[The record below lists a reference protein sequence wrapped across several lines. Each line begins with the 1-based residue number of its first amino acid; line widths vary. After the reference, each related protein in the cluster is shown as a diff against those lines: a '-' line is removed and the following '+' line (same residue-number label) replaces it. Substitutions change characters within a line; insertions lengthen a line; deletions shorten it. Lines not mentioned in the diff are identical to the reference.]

1 MELMSLVE
9 YLLEN
14 LLQVHIGIAAVA
26 VIVWLFRKVRFG
38 VISVFADMF
47 SVLSIPFAYEF
58 YYHFTQQVSSDSE
71 GSRETVFFF
80 LSLGTFG
87 LVPITTILGSCFFGR
102 GIGRVIRLIYKK
114 FF

>member
-1 MELMSLVE
+1 MIE

-14 LLQVHIGIAAVA
+14 LLQVHIGIAVIAA
-26 VIVWLFRKVRFG
+26 IVWLFRDVRFG
-38 VISVFADMF
+38 IISVFADMF
-47 SVLSIPFAYEF
+47 SVLSVPFAYEF
-58 YYHFTQQVSSDSE
+58 YYHFTQQVPADSE

-87 LVPITTILGSCFFGR
+87 LVPIVTVLGSWFFGR